1 MMYICERCG
10 ELYDEEDAF
19 RTSYITDYTPF
30 GKVRLARC
38 DDLCACAHCGG
49 DLVEAVPCEVCG
61 AYVPDTGAR
70 ICDCCIEDA
79 ENVDTALKFGDT
91 DTVSI
96 EINGFAASALGVE
109 WIQAMIR
116 ELIRQ
121 KATERDI
128 KKYINS
134 DLYNLT
140 EFLAEEAA
148 IKASEGSVAV

>member
-10 ELYDEEDAF
+10 ELYDEDEAF
-19 RTSYITDYTPF
+19 RTSYIYD
-30 GKVRLARC
+30 GAHKLARC
-38 DDLCACAHCGG
+38 DDICRCEHCGG
-49 DLVEAVPCEVCG
+49 ELAEAVQCEVCG
-61 AYVPDTGAR
+61 AYVPNTGAR

-79 ENVDTALKFGDT
+79 ENVETALKFGDT

-109 WIQAMIR
+109 WIQAMLR

-121 KATERDI
+121 KATEKDI
-128 KKYINS
+128 KNYIKS

-140 EFLAEEAA
+140 EFLSEEAA
-148 IKASEGSVAV
+148 IKANERSVAV